1 MVLGGTG
8 GRRRRGWQRMRWLDG
23 ITDSMDM
30 SLSKLWELVMD
41 KEAWRAVIHR
51 VAKSRTRLSDRTE
64 LNIKKF
70 FCRYMFSVLLGIH
83 LEVELLAHMLTP
95 HLTFLRKVSNY
106 FPKQLYYFTT
116 LLYYFTI
123 SSTTHEG
130 SYFFFFTSLLI
141 FAIFCISDKRHC
153 SQQKVIS
160 PCGFE
165 FQFLN
170 D

>member
-1 MVLGGTG
+1 
-8 GRRRRGWQRMRWLDG
+8 
-23 ITDSMDM
+23 MDM
-30 SLSKLWELVMD
+30 SLSKLQELVMD
-41 KEAWRAVIHR
+41 REAWHAAIHG
-51 VAKSRTRLSDRTE
+51 VTMSRTRLSDWTE

-83 LEVELLAHMLTP
+83 LEVEVELLAHMLTP
-95 HLTFLRKVSNY
+95 HLTFLRKVSNC
-106 FPKQLYYFTT
+106 FPKQLYYFIT

-123 SSTTHEG
+123 PSTTHEG
-130 SYFFFFTSLLI
+130 SFFFFTSLLI
-141 FAIFCISDKRHC
+141 FAIFCIFDKRHC

-165 FQFLN
+165 LQFLN